1 MYLKYTFPVWVRGI
15 LSSIP
20 ITLEITSLGLFLLQ
34 KPWIVRDPSFFRQ
47 GLILY
52 TILMLCQGLL
62 AIFRGSRERFVTIL
76 LFFCAAF
83 VLGYPM
89 GEDILCEL
97 SLYAAGLFNL
107 GLYFP
112 GRVGVGLGM
121 GVILVSLYLQQDA
134 RVWGTLIPSPP
145 KSSVFFLVVWELMVL
160 LLSQGLSRLQQEVK
174 SGKDRLDQLTSMVRN
189 LTKANVSFQEYADTI
204 VETSLQQERKR
215 ISRELH
221 DTVGYS
227 LTNIRMLME
236 EAIGQ
241 YDGSSEDFIQLLVDT
256 RNQAMT
262 AMEEA
267 RSAFKALRSMETDRT
282 SVDLRSILR
291 LAKAFSDATHLQ
303 VSVDFSNA
311 RSSYG
316 NSIDH
321 FLYRFVQEG
330 MTNALRHGRATR
342 LEIYLHEEG
351 DRLQVS
357 MIDNGVGGKVIQEG
371 LGLGGM
377 KERIHELGG
386 ELSVGNGNH
395 GFSLYVTLP
404 LRGDS
409 NGR

>member
-1 MYLKYTFPVWVRGI
+1 MYLKYTCSVWVRAI
-15 LSSIP
+15 QFSIP
-20 ITLEITSLGLFLLQ
+20 VTLEITSLGLFFLQ
-34 KPWIVRDPSFFRQ
+34 KPWMDRDPSFFRQ

-52 TILMLCQGLL
+52 GLVLTCQGLL
-62 AIFRGSRERFVTIL
+62 VVFRGNRERFVTML
-76 LFFCAAF
+76 FFFCASF

-89 GEDILCEL
+89 GEEIFCEL
-97 SLYAAGLFNL
+97 LLYAAGLFNL
-107 GLYFP
+107 GIYFP
-112 GRVGVGLGM
+112 GRIGFAVGIG
-121 GVILVSLYLQQDA
+121 GVLCSVYLQQEA
-134 RVWGTLIPSPP
+134 IVWGNRMPAPRSGSILFMAIGE
-145 KSSVFFLVVWELMVL
+145 LVIL
-160 LLSQGLSRLQQEVK
+160 LLSQGLSRVLQELKNAKHQ
-174 SGKDRLDQLTSMVRN
+174 LDQLTSMVRN
-189 LTKANVSFQEYADTI
+189 LTKANVRFQEYADTI
-204 VETSLQQERKR
+204 VETSLQEERRR

-241 YDGSSEDFIQLLVDT
+241 YDGNSEDFIQLLVDA
-256 RNQAMT
+256 RDQAMT

-267 RSAFKALRSMETDRT
+267 RSAFKALRSMESEQTP
-282 SVDLRSILR
+282 VNLRSILR

-311 RSSYG
+311 RLSYG
-316 NSIDH
+316 TNIDH

-351 DRLQVS
+351 GRLQVS

-371 LGLGGM
+371 IGLGGM
-377 KERIHELGG
+377 RERIRELGG

-404 LRGDS
+404 LKGDFDV
-409 NGR
+409 G